1 MSHLMADQNQ
11 LVVLIKPGAGMR
23 DLVFRKICEICLAEY
38 KYCLDAVGYYPIGYE
53 IMGYFVR
60 CPTCKIEGIADIG
73 KYKKILENK
82 MTEGA
87 STRKSC
93 PP

>member
-1 MSHLMADQNQ
+1 
-11 LVVLIKPGAGMR
+11 MR
-23 DLVFRKICEICLAEY
+23 RTTRNRCPMPAAY
-38 KYCLDAVGYYPIGYE
+38 KAKLLYE